1 MNAFDDTLHRALA
14 RARRRALPVRTS
26 SSLSPD
32 PDVTI
37 GIATIKIVTEEQI
50 QAVAFGTLDRAPTV
64 IVRLDPIGR
73 DVSDLL
79 PFARFL
85 NATVQ
90 RSIVAD
96 APMRV
101 WLPHDVT
108 LEALDVLGHRYWRN
122 QTASA
127 EIVRMGELCRV
138 IAHEA
143 TIPGQQLVADA
154 TAQLQGH
161 VVTGM
166 APIEEGHLHAILAWF
181 DPAVADP
188 LFEARER
195 IRLPASGIL
204 PNTPDHPHDDRVDR
218 LRKEA
223 KSASGAYRQRLEA
236 QIDAILR
243 NWVQH
248 EWDLMVA
255 GRRAFLDLGL
265 PSAGLDGLVKDST
278 KRVAYALTNGFFP
291 ARQPDHLAAQ
301 LSVMEA
307 GQEKADHAALE
318 SDPLLR
324 AQAMRAGAVVAGT
337 VSAVRQ
343 PRPKFYPCDIDV
355 DSSQSVVRLRLDDK
369 VSIVGTNVTGVVRG
383 LDTTPTGGT
392 RVSLEITGGVRTQS
406 VLSVGAG
413 VELVRSAFAF
423 VNLRALGV
431 VREQQSWIFY
441 GDTAPTIAARPSTGQ
456 SALAIATAARRP

>member
-1 MNAFDDTLHRALA
+1 MNAFDDTLHRAVA
-14 RARRRALPVRTS
+14 RARGRALPVRTS

-50 QAVAFGTLDRAPTV
+50 QAVAFGPLDRPPTV
-64 IVRLDPIGR
+64 VARLDPIGR

-79 PFARFL
+79 PFANFL

-96 APMRV
+96 EPMRV
-101 WLPHDVT
+101 WLPHGVT

-122 QTASA
+122 QTAPA
-127 EIVRMGELCRV
+127 EIVRLGELCRV

-161 VVTGM
+161 VITGM

-188 LFEARER
+188 LAEARER

-204 PNTPDHPHDDRVDR
+204 PNTPDHPYDDRVDR

-223 KSASGAYRQRLEA
+223 KSASGVYRQRLEA

-243 NWVQH
+243 NWVLH

-265 PSAGLDGLVKDST
+265 PSLGLDDLVKDST
-278 KRVAYALTNGFFP
+278 KRVGYALTNGFFP
-291 ARQPDHLAAQ
+291 ARQPDQLAAQ

-307 GQEKADHAALE
+307 GQEKAEHAGLE
-318 SDPLLR
+318 NDLLLR
-324 AQAMRAGAVVAGT
+324 EQAMRAGAVVAGT

-343 PRPKFYPCDIDV
+343 PKPKFNPCDIDV

-369 VSIVGTNVTGVVRG
+369 VSIVGTNVAGVVRG
-383 LDTTPTGGT
+383 LDATPTGGT

-406 VLSVGAG
+406 VLSVGAS

-423 VNLRALGV
+423 VNHRALGV

-441 GDTAPTIAARPSTGQ
+441 GDTAPRISPRPSTGQ
-456 SALAIATAARRP
+456 SALAVATAARHP